1 MTNKDFFKGRVA
13 VIATKHQKERVIKPI
28 LEKELGLICAVPE
41 NLDTDLLGTFSGEI
55 ERLDDPI
62 TTLRKKCLMAIEST
76 GIDIAIANEGSFG
89 PHPTIFFANA
99 DDEIIM
105 LYDRKNDIEIIER
118 ELSLDTNFNG
128 SEISSEAEL
137 VDFANK
143 IGFPAHGIILKRA
156 KTNYIGIIKRSADF
170 EQLIENYKKVMDEKG
185 NAYAE
190 TDMRAMLNPTRM
202 RNIEAAAK
210 KLVAKAKSL
219 CPECGTPGLGVV
231 QVVPGLPCENCGF
244 RTKST
249 LKHICRC
256 QKCGYEREIL
266 NPTGKIT
273 EDPQYCDM
281 CNP

>member
-1 MTNKDFFKGRVA
+1 MAKKDIFKGRRA
-13 VIATKHQKERVIKPI
+13 IIATKHQKERVIKPI
-28 LEKELGLICAVPE
+28 LEKELGLICSVPE

-55 ERLDDPI
+55 ERVDDPI

-89 PHPTIFFANA
+89 PHPAIFFANA

-105 LYDRKNDIEIIER
+105 LLDRKNDLEIIER
-118 ELSLDTNFNG
+118 ELSLDTNFSG
-128 SEISSEAEL
+128 SEITSEAEL
-137 VDFANK
+137 LDFANK
-143 IGFPAHGIILKRA
+143 VGFPSHGVILKKA
-156 KTNYIGIIKRSADF
+156 KTDYTGIIKRSADF
-170 EQLIENYKKVMDEKG
+170 EQLVENYRKVMNENG
-185 NAYAE
+185 IAYAE

-219 CPECGTPGLGVV
+219 CPECATPGFGVV
-231 QVVPGLPCENCGF
+231 QVVTGLPCEICGF
-244 RTKST
+244 PTKST
-249 LKHICRC
+249 LKHVCRC
-256 QKCGYEREIL
+256 QKCGYERHIL
-266 NPTGKIT
+266 NPNGKFA